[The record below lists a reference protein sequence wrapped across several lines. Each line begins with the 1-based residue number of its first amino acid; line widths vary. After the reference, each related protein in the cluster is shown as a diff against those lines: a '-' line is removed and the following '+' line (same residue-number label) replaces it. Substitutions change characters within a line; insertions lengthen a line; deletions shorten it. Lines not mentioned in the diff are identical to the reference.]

1 MNNVSGLTGRELLE
15 HETAEALVHDYYGMP
30 PTTDG
35 ERRKLAKK
43 YQTIRSVLPQCGPV
57 MLQRFSTVE
66 SIGLGYKQSLADFL
80 CEPNANIEFIND
92 LLTFSPA
99 VGDCLMYE
107 EPFVLGLSR
116 YEHLVPYEGGECP
129 VQRFEQ
135 TVAIARVT
143 AYLVDNFRGN
153 KSMIKTDGEAAF
165 IEDKTLRDLITTHDD
180 PSLVAD
186 IITQRGITD
195 TDKIIAVYK
204 TMRSV
209 PNAIHE
215 GVL

>member
-1 MNNVSGLTGRELLE
+1 MDKAPRLTDRALLE
-15 HETAEALVHDYYGMP
+15 HETAEAIVHDYYGMP

-35 ERRKLAKK
+35 ERREVAKK
-43 YQTIRSVLPQCGPV
+43 YQAIRSVLPQCSSA

-66 SIGLGYKQSLADFL
+66 SIGLGYRKTLADFL
-80 CEPNANIEFIND
+80 CKPNANIEFIND

-99 VGDCLMYE
+99 VGDCLIHE

-116 YEHLVPYEGGECP
+116 YEHLVPYEYGECP

-143 AYLVDNFRGN
+143 AYLVDSCRGA
-153 KSMIKTDGEAAF
+153 KSMMKTDGEVSF
-165 IEDKTLRDLITTHDD
+165 IEDRRLRDLITTHDD
-180 PSLVAD
+180 PSFVAN

-195 TDKIIAVYK
+195 PDMIISVYK
-204 TMRSV
+204 AMVSA
-209 PNAIHE
+209 PNAIHD